1 MRNDKW
7 IAFAHNLRYSD
18 SVRQSDVRSS
28 TDDGSTQVKAAFRV
42 HRGADKERNI
52 PSAKAHTLT
61 RNLSQHAGIAL
72 QRSIHKNPDCPVRKW
87 STGTGQRRLAGRGL
101 KPLSYLPL
109 RQFSCSHP
117 EALLC
122 WERSVFSLYFDCT
135 ARWTMENCPATKVDY
150 VIFIP
155 KNHQETYCT
164 FGAIR

>member
-101 KPLSYLPL
+101 KPLSYLVICLCARSPVHIRRL
-109 RQFSCSHP
+109 CGVGKGRFSVSI
-117 EALLC
+117 L
-122 WERSVFSLYFDCT
+122 T
-135 ARWTMENCPATKVDY
+135 AQHIGQWKTVLQRRWIM
-150 VIFIP
+150 
-155 KNHQETYCT
+155 
-164 FGAIR
+164 